1 MSSKRAKTNKRIR
14 SIIMEYFA
22 IIAFAITTCV
32 TPGPNNAMLMASG
45 LNYGIKRSMPHYF
58 GIILGFPAMVLAV
71 GLGIAQ
77 LFEVYPMMH
86 LVLKIAGATYLS
98 YLAYKIA
105 TASVSESSESEGKP
119 FTFIQAA
126 AFQWV
131 NPKAWVLAVG
141 ATVTYTT
148 LGEGYVL
155 QVVTIG
161 LIFLIFGAPCI
172 MLWLWGGASLKTLM
186 RKSSTV
192 RIFNISMA
200 VLLIGSLVPVFIE
213 LYQQFII

>member
-1 MSSKRAKTNKRIR
+1 
-14 SIIMEYFA
+14 MEYLA
-22 IIAFAITTCV
+22 IIAFSVTACV
-32 TPGPNNAMLMASG
+32 TPGPNNAMIMASG
-45 LNYGIKRSMPHYF
+45 LNYGIKRSMPHYL
-58 GIILGFPAMVLAV
+58 GIVLGFPTMVLAV
-71 GLGIAQ
+71 GMGIAQ
-77 LFEVYPMMH
+77 LFEVYPVMH
-86 LVLKIAGATYLS
+86 LVLKIAGAAYLS

-105 TASVSESSESEGKP
+105 TAPVSETSESEGKP

-155 QVVTIG
+155 QVITIG
-161 LIFLIFGAPCI
+161 LIFMIFGAPCI
-172 MLWLWGGASLKTLM
+172 MLWLWGGASLKSLM
-186 RKSSTV
+186 RNPATV

-200 VLLIGSLVPVFIE
+200 LLLIGSLIPVFIE
-213 LYQQFII
+213 LFQQLTA

>member
-105 TASVSESSESEGKP
+105 TAPVSESNEAKGKP
-119 FTFIQAA
+119 FTFIQA
-126 AFQWV
+126 
-131 NPKAWVLAVG
+131 
-141 ATVTYTT
+141 
-148 LGEGYVL
+148 
-155 QVVTIG
+155 
-161 LIFLIFGAPCI
+161 
-172 MLWLWGGASLKTLM
+172 
-186 RKSSTV
+186 
-192 RIFNISMA
+192 
-200 VLLIGSLVPVFIE
+200 VLLSMGKSQSLGYGPVGHLDYTPQLQAMF
-213 LYQQFII
+213 YR

>member
-1 MSSKRAKTNKRIR
+1 
-14 SIIMEYFA
+14 MEYLA
-22 IIAFAITTCV
+22 VIAFSITACV
-32 TPGPNNAMLMASG
+32 TPGPNNAMIMASG
-45 LNYGIKRSMPHYF
+45 LNYGISRSMPHYL
-58 GIILGFPAMVLAV
+58 GIVLGFPTMVLAV

-77 LFEVYPMMH
+77 FFEAYPTMH
-86 LVLKIAGATYLS
+86 LVLKITGAAYLS

-105 TASVSESSESEGKP
+105 TAPVSESSEAKGKP

-155 QVVTIG
+155 QVITIG
-161 LIFLIFGAPCI
+161 LIFLVFGAPCI

-186 RKSSTV
+186 RNPNTV
-192 RIFNISMA
+192 RVFNISMA
-200 VLLIGSLVPVFIE
+200 ILLVGSLVPVFIE
-213 LYQQFII
+213 LYQRVNV

>member
-1 MSSKRAKTNKRIR
+1 
-14 SIIMEYFA
+14 MEYLA

-32 TPGPNNAMLMASG
+32 TPGPNNAMIMASG
-45 LNYGIKRSMPHYF
+45 LNYGIRRSMPHYA
-58 GIILGFPAMVLAV
+58 GIILGFPLMVLAV

-77 LFEVYPMMH
+77 LFDIYPVMH
-86 LVLKIAGATYLS
+86 LVLKLVGAAYLS

-105 TASVSESSESEGKP
+105 SAPVSESAVSKGKP
-119 FTFIQAA
+119 FTFVQAA

-148 LGEGYVL
+148 LGDGYVL
-155 QVVTIG
+155 QVLTIG
-161 LIFLIFGAPCI
+161 LIFMLFGAPCI
-172 MLWLWGGASLKTLM
+172 LLWLWGGASLKALM
-186 RKSSTV
+186 KTPVYV

-200 VLLIGSLVPVFIE
+200 LLLMGSLVPVFID
-213 LYQQFII
+213 LYWQLTA

>member
-1 MSSKRAKTNKRIR
+1 
-14 SIIMEYFA
+14 MEYLA
-22 IIAFAITTCV
+22 IIAFSITACV
-32 TPGPNNAMLMASG
+32 TPGPNNAMIMTSG
-45 LNYGIKRSMPHYF
+45 LNYGIKRSMPHF
-58 GIILGFPAMVLAV
+58 LGIALGFPTMVLAV

-77 LFEVYPMMH
+77 LFEVYPVMH
-86 LVLKIAGATYLS
+86 LVLKIAGAAYLS

-105 TASVSESSESEGKP
+105 TAPISQSSESEGKP

-155 QVVTIG
+155 QVFTIG
-161 LIFLIFGAPCI
+161 LIFLFFGAPCI
-172 MLWLWGGASLKTLM
+172 LLWLWGGASLKTLM
-186 RKSSTV
+186 RKPNTV
-192 RIFNISMA
+192 KIFNISMA
-200 VLLIGSLVPVFIE
+200 LLLIGSLIPVFIE
-213 LYQQFII
+213 LYQQFIA

>member
-1 MSSKRAKTNKRIR
+1 
-14 SIIMEYFA
+14 MEYLA
-22 IIAFAITTCV
+22 IIAFSVTACV
-32 TPGPNNAMLMASG
+32 TPGPNNAMIMASG
-45 LNYGIKRSMPHYF
+45 LNYGIRRSMPHYL
-58 GIILGFPAMVLAV
+58 GIVLGFPTMVLAV
-71 GLGIAQ
+71 GMGIAQ
-77 LFEVYPMMH
+77 LFELYPVMH
-86 LVLKIAGATYLS
+86 LVLKIAGAAYLS

-105 TASVSESSESEGKP
+105 TAPVSETSVSEGTP

-155 QVVTIG
+155 QVITIG
-161 LIFLIFGAPCI
+161 LIFMIFGAPCI

-186 RKSSTV
+186 RNPGTV

-200 VLLIGSLVPVFIE
+200 LLLIGSLVPVFIE
-213 LYQQFII
+213 LFQQLTA